1 VTFEEQAGLG
11 DRRAGWIGRQILD
24 LELQALQDRIM
35 RTAGTKF
42 LLYCSG
48 AAKEMLLREGIDYQ
62 YGARSLKRSI
72 ERLLIQPLSNLIAT
86 GQVGFGDA
94 VYVDLN
100 ATGELVFSKRSDPA
114 LIDELLHLLEE
125 SEQSDAV
132 VAAVTPQL
140 ASAKTAGKSSQSGG
154 LAGWCF

>member
-1 VTFEEQAGLG
+1 VVVFRGLQEH
-11 DRRAGWIGRQILD
+11 DLRQILE

-42 LLYCSG
+42 LLHCSG

-62 YGARSLKRSI
+62 YGARHLKRSI
-72 ERLLIQPLSNLIAT
+72 ERLLVHPLSNLIAT

-94 VYVDLN
+94 VYVDID
-100 ATGELVFSKRSDPA
+100 AIGKLVFSKRSDPA
-114 LIDELLHLLEE
+114 LIDELQHLLEE
-125 SEQSDAV
+125 SEQSAAV
-132 VAAVTPQL
+132 VAAVTPQV